1 MKKLILLVF
10 LLSLYGCS
18 VLYAQHKE
26 ENKPNHYLIAMYGK
40 NQLYYDCIRS
50 HKTIS
55 VGYNP
60 LPFTQGFGLNAWY
73 LQHDASYYGRKPSII
88 IIQPSVNLLYK
99 SLALKLG
106 MNINYMNEEGYKWT
120 LSLMPVIEIKYG
132 LMKNLYFSFYF
143 KSDMFFGSINA
154 NIHYLFNDNISGIML
169 GYTYKENW
177 DDDYNGL
184 AYKLDYMIFEKI
196 LLRVCGNIDL
206 KFKSKGIQAGIGIL
220 I

>member
-1 MKKLILLVF
+1 
-10 LLSLYGCS
+10 
-18 VLYAQHKE
+18 
-26 ENKPNHYLIAMYGK
+26 
-40 NQLYYDCIRS
+40 
-50 HKTIS
+50 
-55 VGYNP
+55 
-60 LPFTQGFGLNAWY
+60 
-73 LQHDASYYGRKPSII
+73 
-88 IIQPSVNLLYK
+88 
-99 SLALKLG
+99 